1 MTGDRG
7 SSTLYL
13 ILPATRLKVQGV
25 DVDGIDS
32 PDEDGGE
39 DGGGLSET
47 EVTGLGMLISSIDR
61 LHR

>member
-1 MTGDRG
+1 M
-7 SSTLYL
+7 
-13 ILPATRLKVQGV
+13 

-47 EVTGLGMLISSIDR
+47 EVTGLGMLISSIDSYTGKTFSWSR
-61 LHR
+61 KK

>member
-1 MTGDRG
+1 M
-7 SSTLYL
+7 
-13 ILPATRLKVQGV
+13 ILPAARLQVQGV